1 METVRGLRFG
11 GTEIAPPVINSRPG
25 GSTAFAL
32 ELATVREHGMSFDR
46 QAATPRTAASFSVG
60 VRP

>member
-1 METVRGLRFG
+1 METVRSLRFG
-11 GTEIAPPVINSRPG
+11 GTEIAPLVINSRPG

-32 ELATVREHGMSFDR
+32 ELAWVREHGMGVEP